1 MSAFSNDTRIS
12 TPQGNNSRRHRHRA
26 SRKQESYIATLSPVT
41 QVQKVL
47 ADINNFDGSYHL
59 RNWSAKARKELAPN
73 VTITLELLHNGSYVE
88 VEVPKLAFLV
98 ASPVFADHVAGSPEA
113 VLLRF
118 ISTEVDLEAVK
129 AIASWLRKI
138 CSEKIYTNLP
148 VPLDIKKALQLR
160 RTARTLGMSQ
170 YVVDTIEYYILG
182 LCYRI
187 PDVYEL
193 VLVSEHT
200 KDLGLV
206 DPMLEALANWV
217 GYLMKYHLVD
227 AKQAGLYAEA
237 LTAKKCQRLLDAVCE
252 WKVDMIHSMG
262 WFAVYQKPWK

>member
-1 MSAFSNDTRIS
+1 MSASSNDTRVS
-12 TPQGNNSRRHRHRA
+12 KPNGNNSRHHRNRLA
-26 SRKQESYIATLSPVT
+26 RKQESYIVTLSPVA

-59 RNWSAKARKELAPN
+59 RNWSAKARKKLAPN
-73 VTITLELLHNGSYVE
+73 VTITLELLHNGSYIDI
-88 VEVPKLAFLV
+88 EVPKLAFLV
-98 ASPVFADHVAGSPEA
+98 ASPVFAEHMAGSPEA

-118 ISTEVDLEAVK
+118 VNTEVDLEAVRS
-129 AIASWLRKI
+129 IANWLRKI

-148 VPLDIKKALQLR
+148 VPLDIEKALQLR

-170 YVVDTIEYYILG
+170 YVVDIIEYYISG

-187 PDVYEL
+187 PDVHEL

-200 KDLGLV
+200 KDLGVV

-217 GYLMKYHLVD
+217 GYLMKYHLID

-237 LTAKKCQRLLDAVCE
+237 LTAKKCKRPGRGL
-252 WKVDMIHSMG
+252 
-262 WFAVYQKPWK
+262 